1 MRRLALSWC
10 PQVLTRHPDSPRGIK
25 TRVDL
30 GFSLSHFFPF
40 STLLA
45 FLHQMHNRNRVSQ
58 QQRQHQQQHQQQF
71 EIQRKQAK
79 AERVRKLW
87 VEFELWLKQ
96 PRNDM
101 ERERDQLFFQT
112 GRVTSAAVKASRRR
126 IEGTHFHKAREEWQR
141 RLRGA
146 DLRESDWDPMHEAE
160 MKAVEEALG
169 VDDEEGY
176 ITDPSPS
183 PPHQILPVSLL
194 DHSANKTAPSP
205 SSLLPPQPSLV
216 AAAPAPAPQLPPQLA
231 TAPPLT
237 AASRTSSSSSY
248 ECVRPEEFHSEDDE
262 ELTPDSDYSSFSST
276 ISTIVSPFRLFTVC
290 STPLTVIPGR
300 FRKKMKLWVP
310 SRNTCSAKLSKPAV
324 SPDARRTR

>member
-1 MRRLALSWC
+1 
-10 PQVLTRHPDSPRGIK
+10 
-25 TRVDL
+25 
-30 GFSLSHFFPF
+30 
-40 STLLA
+40 
-45 FLHQMHNRNRVSQ
+45 MHNRNRVSQ
-58 QQRQHQQQHQQQF
+58 QQQRQQQQQHQQQF

-87 VEFELWLKQ
+87 VEFELWLRQ

-112 GRVTSAAVKASRRR
+112 GRVNSAAVKASRRR

-194 DHSANKTAPSP
+194 DHSANKSAPSP
-205 SSLLPPQPSLV
+205 SSLLPQS
-216 AAAPAPAPQLPPQLA
+216 AALALAPPLLPPPA
-231 TAPPLT
+231 SAPPLT

-276 ISTIVSPFRLFTVC
+276 ISTIVSLF
-290 STPLTVIPGR
+290 SSY
-300 FRKKMKLWVP
+300 F
-310 SRNTCSAKLSKPAV
+310 
-324 SPDARRTR
+324 